1 MGGRCSFS
9 MSLSLGWQVLC
20 LTRKIMKCCLS
31 FCSYKDKSRIC
42 QYHFKNEDILHT
54 WLSGQGVSKYTICL
68 KRPKLCIGAVPI
80 KFELPEIT
88 CTPPVLII
96 ILIVRFKFLKRM
108 QKEEVLIVVHKYSTA
123 VIERCRIVLI
133 MRVIFKTC
141 IPCSLGNQYIFN
153 RVSNSGYYT
162 FCVSYKVS
170 VTDTKQMFFLIKLK
184 NFNMMHYRL
193 ICLFCSV
200 LSGIYCS
207 DTSYDSISDVY
218 LEHELIPNAGFTK
231 RSSILVNLESRND
244 VVSTTT
250 INDSDIQ
257 LLKQLASKNEL
268 YRLKVTV
275 RTLSGKETSFLTFT
289 RACLIV
295 GSKLNDILTLHLDHL
310 DSPFAVNLATTS
322 NNCNSFNE
330 LDTSNFTT
338 TVFFRRP
345 ENSPVPDTAT
355 YIQKMERE
363 RDAREKGKSSNN
375 KSMLGKYWMYIL
387 PLVIF
392 MMIAGASNPEAR
404 Q

>member
-1 MGGRCSFS
+1 
-9 MSLSLGWQVLC
+9 
-20 LTRKIMKCCLS
+20 
-31 FCSYKDKSRIC
+31 
-42 QYHFKNEDILHT
+42 
-54 WLSGQGVSKYTICL
+54 
-68 KRPKLCIGAVPI
+68 
-80 KFELPEIT
+80 
-88 CTPPVLII
+88 
-96 ILIVRFKFLKRM
+96 
-108 QKEEVLIVVHKYSTA
+108 
-123 VIERCRIVLI
+123 
-133 MRVIFKTC
+133 
-141 IPCSLGNQYIFN
+141 
-153 RVSNSGYYT
+153 
-162 FCVSYKVS
+162 
-170 VTDTKQMFFLIKLK
+170 
-184 NFNMMHYRL
+184 MMHYKL
-193 ICLFCSV
+193 IFLFYSV
-200 LSGIYCS
+200 LSGIHCS
-207 DTSYDSISDVY
+207 DSSYDSISDIY

-268 YRLKVTV
+268 YRLKITV
-275 RTLSGKETSFLTFT
+275 RTLSGKEIHFLTFT

-295 GSKLNDILTLHLDHL
+295 GSKLNDILTIHLDHL

-330 LDTSNFTT
+330 LNTSFFTT

-345 ENSPVPDTAT
+345 ESSPLPDTAT

-375 KSMLGKYWMYIL
+375 KSLLGKYWMYIL

>member
-1 MGGRCSFS
+1 M
-9 MSLSLGWQVLC
+9 
-20 LTRKIMKCCLS
+20 IY
-31 FCSYKDKSRIC
+31 YK
-42 QYHFKNEDILHT
+42 
-54 WLSGQGVSKYTICL
+54 
-68 KRPKLCIGAVPI
+68 
-80 KFELPEIT
+80 
-88 CTPPVLII
+88 
-96 ILIVRFKFLKRM
+96 
-108 QKEEVLIVVHKYSTA
+108 
-123 VIERCRIVLI
+123 
-133 MRVIFKTC
+133 
-141 IPCSLGNQYIFN
+141 
-153 RVSNSGYYT
+153 
-162 FCVSYKVS
+162 
-170 VTDTKQMFFLIKLK
+170 
-184 NFNMMHYRL
+184 L
-193 ICLFCSV
+193 ICIFCSV
-200 LSGIYCS
+200 FSSIYCS
-207 DTSYDSISDVY
+207 DSSYDTISDIY

-244 VVSTTT
+244 VVSIST

-275 RTLSGKETSFLTFT
+275 KTLSGKEIHFLTFT

-322 NNCNSFNE
+322 SNCNSFNE
-330 LDTSNFTT
+330 LNTNNFTT

-345 ENSPVPDTAT
+345 ESSPVPDTAT

>member
-1 MGGRCSFS
+1 
-9 MSLSLGWQVLC
+9 
-20 LTRKIMKCCLS
+20 
-31 FCSYKDKSRIC
+31 
-42 QYHFKNEDILHT
+42 
-54 WLSGQGVSKYTICL
+54 
-68 KRPKLCIGAVPI
+68 
-80 KFELPEIT
+80 
-88 CTPPVLII
+88 
-96 ILIVRFKFLKRM
+96 
-108 QKEEVLIVVHKYSTA
+108 
-123 VIERCRIVLI
+123 
-133 MRVIFKTC
+133 
-141 IPCSLGNQYIFN
+141 
-153 RVSNSGYYT
+153 
-162 FCVSYKVS
+162 
-170 VTDTKQMFFLIKLK
+170 
-184 NFNMMHYRL
+184 MMHYKL

-244 VVSTTT
+244 VVSTTS

-275 RTLSGKETSFLTFT
+275 RTLSGKETRFLTFT

-345 ENSPVPDTAT
+345 ESSPVFVFDFFYSQIFNYLYGTTFLVICRPDTAT

>member
-1 MGGRCSFS
+1 M
-9 MSLSLGWQVLC
+9 
-20 LTRKIMKCCLS
+20 
-31 FCSYKDKSRIC
+31 
-42 QYHFKNEDILHT
+42 
-54 WLSGQGVSKYTICL
+54 
-68 KRPKLCIGAVPI
+68 
-80 KFELPEIT
+80 
-88 CTPPVLII
+88 
-96 ILIVRFKFLKRM
+96 
-108 QKEEVLIVVHKYSTA
+108 
-123 VIERCRIVLI
+123 
-133 MRVIFKTC
+133 
-141 IPCSLGNQYIFN
+141 
-153 RVSNSGYYT
+153 
-162 FCVSYKVS
+162 
-170 VTDTKQMFFLIKLK
+170 
-184 NFNMMHYRL
+184 
-193 ICLFCSV
+193 

-231 RSSILVNLESRND
+231 RSTILVNLESRND

-275 RTLSGKETSFLTFT
+275 RTLSGKETRFLTFT
-289 RACLIV
+289 RACLLV

-322 NNCNSFNE
+322 NNCNSNE
-330 LDTSNFTT
+330 LDTSNLTT

-345 ENSPVPDTAT
+345 ESSPVPDTAT